1 MKLHL
6 KESDENLTIN
16 DFMMELDN
24 IPAKDI
30 DHWETDLYLR
40 KTPKTTE
47 LIKTK
52 LPKDFKVNTFIDD
65 IDKVPWYEIPFAFP
79 KQRNRRGTVKESSS
93 TPKTLSITLSSIGA
107 VDVPTTTKWPT
118 GKKVWNIGHH
128 NPYIK
133 DGYVI
138 VCNTRDF
145 TIVPES
151 LEFVYVGPENAQ
163 ALHKQAGKGT
173 VNDKNYTKFLVTDI
187 DLDETILN
195 EDEEIETWDVSFWDA
210 VDQESYDMRTV
221 RMTQED
227 VKEYVAELNAKL
239 SDYDI
244 VHGNFYDYVLA

>member
-24 IPAKDI
+24 IPTEDI

-52 LPKDFKVNTFIDD
+52 LPKDFKVTTFTDD

>member
-163 ALHKQAGKGT
+163 VLHKQAGKGT
-173 VNDKNYTKFLVTDI
+173 VNDKNYTKFLVADI
-187 DLDETILN
+187 DLDETCLMEN
-195 EDEEIETWDVSFWDA
+195 SDDVETWDVYYWDKE
-210 VDQESYDMRTV
+210 DEESYNLRQV
-221 RMTQED
+221 HMTNSEA
-227 VKEYVAELNAKL
+227 KEYVDNLNATM
-239 SDYDI
+239 SDYDKER
-244 VHGNFYDYVLA
+244 GWWDYEMA

>member
-24 IPAKDI
+24 IPAEDI

-47 LIKTK
+47 LIRTK
-52 LPKDFKVNTFIDD
+52 LPKDFKVTTFIDD

-79 KQRNRRGTVKESSS
+79 KQRNRKGTVKESSS
-93 TPKTLSITLSSIGA
+93 TPKTLSITLSGGRT

-118 GKKVWNIGHH
+118 GKKVWNIGNH

-133 DGYVI
+133 DGYVL

-145 TIVPES
+145 TIIPES
-151 LEFVYVGPENAQ
+151 LEFVYVGPENAR

-173 VNDKNYTKFLVTDI
+173 VNDKNYTKFLVADI
-187 DLDETILN
+187 DLDETCLM
-195 EDEEIETWDVSFWDA
+195 EDTNDKETWDVYYWDK
-210 VDQESYDMRTV
+210 EDMEQYNLRQKY
-221 RMTQED
+221 MTNDE
-227 VKEYVAELNAKL
+227 VKEYVANLNAKM
-239 SDYDI
+239 SDYDKE
-244 VHGNFYDYVLA
+244 HGWWDYEMA

>member
-6 KESDENLTIN
+6 KESDKNLTIN

-24 IPAKDI
+24 IPAEDI

-52 LPKDFKVNTFIDD
+52 LPKDFKVTTFIDD

-133 DGYVI
+133 DGYVL

-145 TIVPES
+145 TVIPES
-151 LEFVYVGPENAQ
+151 LEFVYVGPENAK
-163 ALHKQAGKGT
+163 AIHKQAGKGT
-173 VNDKNYTKFLVTDI
+173 VSDKNYTKFLVADI
-187 DLDETILN
+187 DLDETCLM
-195 EDEEIETWDVSFWDA
+195 EDTDDKETWDVYYWDK
-210 VDQESYDMRTV
+210 EDMEQYNLRQKY
-221 RMTQED
+221 MTSDE
-227 VKEYVAELNAKL
+227 VKEYVANLNAKM
-239 SDYDI
+239 SDYDKER
-244 VHGNFYDYVLA
+244 GWWDYEMA